1 MNMARLMWL
10 WVAAGGLSLPL
21 TSAAAEDV
29 PVEPA
34 AAIALSPA
42 DETAVPAPFT
52 DSARA
57 AVPEFFADSSGEI
70 VTVPQEPDF
79 DSLMQ
84 RLSELEM
91 AERKRTDSDK
101 KRADED
107 RKKKETDARKPT
119 VKWSGQL
126 QADFYVF
133 DQDEVSQDTYGDIQ
147 NGEAF
152 RRARIAMLGDYGPA
166 EYRIEMDFALAG
178 RPSFL
183 DVYAGLHDVPF
194 LQRVRVGHFFEP
206 FSLERL
212 TPNRYVTFME
222 RSLPDQPFAPARN
235 TGIMANGT
243 WLDDRSA
250 WGVGFFRSD
259 SDIYGDEVGDNFE
272 SALTG
277 RMTYLPYYEEA
288 CESAEYVHLGAAY
301 SIRGAN
307 AGQVRFRSQP
317 EARIGSATPNVPFF
331 VDTGSIAADFFQ
343 LMGTE
348 FAWVNG
354 PFSLQSEFML
364 VPVDATA
371 EGDLFFHAWY
381 VTASYFLTGE
391 YRPYNKKLGVFDR
404 VMPKRDFVR
413 YAGKPEDK
421 CLELGPG
428 AWELAMR
435 LSHIDLNDK
444 GVRGGELTDLTVGA
458 NWYLN
463 PYLRV
468 TFNYIHAFANDPT
481 NGQSGTNIFATR
493 VGFEF

>member
-10 WVAAGGLSLPL
+10 CVAVGSLSLPWTL
-21 TSAAAEDV
+21 LAGEEIPPAPAATIELPPAAE
-29 PVEPA
+29 A
-34 AAIALSPA
+34 AFS
-42 DETAVPAPFT
+42 ESGGGT
-52 DSARA
+52 A

-79 DSLMQ
+79 DSLMR
-84 RLSELEM
+84 RLAELEKS
-91 AERKRTDSDK
+91 ERKRTDSDK

-107 RKKKETDARKPT
+107 KKKKEADAKKPT

-126 QADFYVF
+126 QADFYFF

-152 RRARIAMLGDYGPA
+152 RRARLAMLGDYGPA
-166 EYRIEMDFALAG
+166 EYRIEMDFALPG

-183 DVYAGLHDVPF
+183 DVYAGLHDVPL

-222 RSLPDQPFAPARN
+222 RGLPDQPFAPARN

-243 WLDDRSA
+243 CFDERSA

-259 SDIYGDEVGDNFE
+259 SDVFGDEVGDNFE
-272 SALTG
+272 SAVTG

-317 EARIGSATPNVPFF
+317 EARIGAATPNVPFF
-331 VDTGSIAADFFQ
+331 VDTGNIAADFFQ

-371 EGDLFFHAWY
+371 QGDLFFHAWY

-391 YRPYNKKLGVFDR
+391 YRPYNKKFGVFDR
-404 VMPKRDFVR
+404 VTPKRDFMR
-413 YAGKPEDK
+413 YVGKPEDK
-421 CLELGPG
+421 CTEFGPG

-468 TFNYIHAFANDPT
+468 TFNYIHAFANNPT
-481 NGQSGTNIFATR
+481 DGQSGTNIFATR